1 MVVVMVPRGSALT
14 RSAAGPWQSTRRRA
28 MRSLRVRL
36 PILVA
41 ILWAGI
47 GSSVWALGHGG
58 GAVETAYILP
68 STTTVATTTL
78 AVPTSYLVD
87 RTWVEPT
94 AYVVPSYYAT
104 AYRGDPLVVQP
115 SYVSTAYVRTG
126 LFGRRRLVE
135 RSAIASY

>member
-94 AYVVPSYYAT
+94 AYVVPSYGDRTWVEPTAYVVPSYYAT

-115 SYVSTAYVRTG
+115 
-126 LFGRRRLVE
+126 
-135 RSAIASY
+135 